1 MNRDNRK
8 EKKKEREEREY
19 NLKLKQLQTLYNN
32 WLDTYVYG
40 PSDGFNADEKL
51 NWLRKQIIETKSRLT
66 ELYTKRNEQVSFLPE
81 GQEIKPPEVMCRAI
95 PPEIEPG
102 FQAYAERMRYIAQ
115 EMLTA
120 FEQSS
125 AYRTFLTELMNLP
138 LVERLQLDAD
148 ICDIISVIKRAI
160 EEKDWIVIGGIVL
173 DAAGKTFQ
181 EFADFLG
188 EKSVARLHAAAEHF
202 ITNT

>member
-66 ELYTKRNEQVSFLPE
+66 ELYTKRKEQVSFLPE
-81 GQEIKPPEVMCRAI
+81 GHEIKPPEVMCRAI
-95 PPEIEPG
+95 PPEIAP
-102 FQAYAERMRYIAQ
+102 
-115 EMLTA
+115 
-120 FEQSS
+120 
-125 AYRTFLTELMNLP
+125 EL
-138 LVERLQLDAD
+138 RFCAD
-148 ICDIISVIKRAI
+148 MVKFM
-160 EEKDWIVIGGIVL
+160 WIL
-173 DAAGKTFQ
+173 
-181 EFADFLG
+181 L
-188 EKSVARLHAAAEHF
+188 R
-202 ITNT
+202 

>member
-66 ELYTKRNEQVSFLPE
+66 ELYTKRKEQVSFLPE

-102 FQAYAERMRYIAQ
+102 FQAYAERM
-115 EMLTA
+115 
-120 FEQSS
+120 
-125 AYRTFLTELMNLP
+125 
-138 LVERLQLDAD
+138 
-148 ICDIISVIKRAI
+148 
-160 EEKDWIVIGGIVL
+160 
-173 DAAGKTFQ
+173 
-181 EFADFLG
+181 
-188 EKSVARLHAAAEHF
+188 
-202 ITNT
+202 

>member
-1 MNRDNRK
+1 MYPCPILDEQKQQKR
-8 EKKKEREEREY
+8 KKEGERRARI
-19 NLKLKQLQTLYNN
+19 QPQAH
-32 WLDTYVYG
+32 TYVYG

-66 ELYTKRNEQVSFLPE
+66 ELYTKRKEQVSFLPE
-81 GQEIKPPEVMCRAI
+81 GHEIKPPEVMCRAI

>member
-1 MNRDNRK
+1 MDRNNKK

-40 PSDGFNADEKL
+40 PSDGFSADEKL
-51 NWLRKQIIETKSRLT
+51 NWLRKQIIETKDRLT
-66 ELYTKRNEQVSFLPE
+66 ELYMTRREQVSFLSE
-81 GQEIKPPEVMCRAI
+81 GQETKPPEVMCRAI
-95 PPEIEPG
+95 PPEVEPG

-125 AYRTFLTELMNLP
+125 VYRTFLTELGSLP

-160 EEKDWIVIGGIVL
+160 GEQDWIVIGGIVL
-173 DAAGKTFQ
+173 DAAGRTFR

-188 EKSVARLHAAAEHF
+188 EKSIARLRAAAEHF